1 MIIFK
6 KMNDVLFFTMSGK
19 ITDEDYKK
27 VIIQE
32 IEKEKEVLKNSEK
45 LKLAIVLSDDF
56 QGVSIKA
63 VIDDIIYGF
72 KNRNNFYKIGISGKH
87 YKIQDQLVKVAN
99 TMVSGE
105 MKVYDDSEEMFK
117 WLKEN
122 L

>member
-6 KMNDVLFFTMSGK
+6 KINDVLFFTMSGK

-32 IEKEKEVLKNSEK
+32 IEKEKEILKDSEK

-56 QGVSIKA
+56 QGVSIKV

-72 KNRNNFYKIGISGKH
+72 KNRNNFYKIGISGKY
-87 YKIQDQLVKVAN
+87 YKIQDQLVKLAN

-105 MKVYDDSEEMFK
+105 MKVYDDSEDMFK
-117 WLKEN
+117 WLK
-122 L
+122 